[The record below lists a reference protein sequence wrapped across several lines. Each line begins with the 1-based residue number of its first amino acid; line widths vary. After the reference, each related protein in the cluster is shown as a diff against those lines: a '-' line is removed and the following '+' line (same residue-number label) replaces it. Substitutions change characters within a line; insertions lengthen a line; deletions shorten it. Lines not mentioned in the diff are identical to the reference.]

1 MQQYNTCH
9 HLDTNKLRNTAKFFA
24 HLICHDA
31 LPWDTMS
38 CITLTEKMT
47 TSSGRIFIK
56 ILFQEMVT
64 FLGIVQV
71 QNILNDPI
79 LIKKLPGLFPTE
91 DPDHIR
97 FAINFFTVI
106 QLGALTIGLREALR
120 VAPKKILKQVQEK

>member
-1 MQQYNTCH
+1 M
-9 HLDTNKLRNTAKFFA
+9 DTNKLRNTAKFFA
-24 HLICHDA
+24 HLISHDA

-71 QNILNDPI
+71 QKIASNVVDHAND
-79 LIKKLPGLFPTE
+79 LS
-91 DPDHIR
+91 DPDEVFPVVNGGSTATVSPEIFVFVWWARIVQRRDR
-97 FAINFFTVI
+97 FPC
-106 QLGALTIGLREALR
+106 GARTKE
-120 VAPKKILKQVQEK
+120 